1 MRIVTKLE
9 FILALNERL
18 SGMPKSELTERLEF
32 YSEMID
38 DRIEEGLSEAEAV
51 ADIGS
56 VEDISAQIVAETPL
70 IKIAKEKLKPKRR
83 FKTWETVLLA
93 LGSPVWL
100 SLLVAAF
107 AVMLSL
113 YAAVWAIIISL
124 WSVFAAFLGCAV
136 GGIVGGI
143 CIAIF
148 ENPQTGIALIGAA
161 LVCVGL
167 SIFSFFGCKA
177 ATKGI
182 LLLTKKTA
190 LGIKGLFLKK
200 EKAQ

>member
-1 MRIVTKLE
+1 MTKLE

-18 SGMPKSELTERLEF
+18 SGMPKSEITERLEF

-56 VEDISAQIVAETPL
+56 VEDIAAQIVAETPL
-70 IKIAKEKLKPKRR
+70 IKIAKEKLKPKRH
-83 FKTWETVLLA
+83 FKAWEIVLLA
-93 LGSPVWL
+93 LGSPIWL
-100 SLLVAAF
+100 SLLIAAF

-113 YAAVWAIIISL
+113 YASVWAIIISL
-124 WSVFAAFLGCAV
+124 WSVFAAFLGCTV

-148 ENPQTGIALIGAA
+148 ENPTVGIALMGAA
-161 LVCVGL
+161 LVCAGL

-182 LLLTKKTA
+182 LLLTKKAA
-190 LGIKGLFLKK
+190 LVIKGLFLKK

>member
-1 MRIVTKLE
+1 MTKLE

-18 SGMPKSELTERLEF
+18 SGMPKSEITERLEF

-56 VEDISAQIVAETPL
+56 VEDIAAQIVAETPL
-70 IKIAKEKLKPKRR
+70 IKIAKEKLKPKRH
-83 FKTWETVLLA
+83 FKAWETVLLA
-93 LGSPVWL
+93 LGSPIWL
-100 SLLVAAF
+100 SLLIAAF

-113 YAAVWAIIISL
+113 YAVVWAVIISL
-124 WSVFAAFLGCAV
+124 WSVFASFLGCTV

-148 ENPQTGIALIGAA
+148 ENPTVGIALMGAA
-161 LVCVGL
+161 LFCAGL
-167 SIFSFFGCKA
+167 SIFSFLGCKA

-182 LLLTKKTA
+182 LLLTKKAA